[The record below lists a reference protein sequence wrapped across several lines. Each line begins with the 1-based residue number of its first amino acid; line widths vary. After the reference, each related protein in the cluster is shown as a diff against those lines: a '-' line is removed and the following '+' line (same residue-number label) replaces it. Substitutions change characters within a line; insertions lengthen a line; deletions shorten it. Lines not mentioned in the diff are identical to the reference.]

1 MFERILFSQ
10 TYLTLLKAIACGCW
24 QNTVFESVTAE
35 CTSMVRNVWV
45 GHAVAEY
52 VHVNED
58 KKVQLKFLVQHA
70 NSDPPQ
76 DLLNAG
82 KSGKPC
88 TVEFLTK
95 LLPDRYS
102 FCAGIIDEKK
112 Y

>member
-1 MFERILFSQ
+1 M
-10 TYLTLLKAIACGCW
+10 
-24 QNTVFESVTAE
+24 TAK

-52 VHVNED
+52 VHVTEAD
-58 KKVQLKFLVQHA
+58 EVQLKFLVQHT

-82 KSGKPC
+82 KTGKPC

-102 FCAGIIDEKK
+102 LHPTFID
-112 Y
+112 